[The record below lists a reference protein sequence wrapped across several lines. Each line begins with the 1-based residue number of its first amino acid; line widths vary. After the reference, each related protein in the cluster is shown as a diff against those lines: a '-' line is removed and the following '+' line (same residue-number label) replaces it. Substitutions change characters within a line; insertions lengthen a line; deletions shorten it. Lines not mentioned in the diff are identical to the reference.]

1 MTPKMHTRHLLLSLL
16 FMTFCIQK
24 HGFSQ
29 YSTSNSVYQK
39 DIKTVLLYPFA
50 GSLTAPAR
58 TLSPPIRQLNDNQP
72 LILEFDDLAA
82 DYSQYHVKIKHCT
95 ADWEFSVL
103 NEIEYLQDFNDFI
116 INDYEVS
123 QNTKIPYFHYVFKV
137 PEVRI
142 SGNYLLVVSK
152 DSDQN
157 EPALVKRFMVYE
169 PFASA
174 TTQVI
179 RPQDSEYWRTHQQ
192 IDFEV
197 SYGSYSVRSARE
209 EFKIVIRQNY
219 QWSQTIKD
227 LRPMTDNAS
236 TQKLFFRFF
245 YNENV
250 MLAGN
255 EFNFF
260 DGRSTYSR
268 GLGIAEIEQGRTDT
282 FWLNTQ
288 QKGSRVNFVEQRDYN
303 GQFVIENRQN
313 QNPSFSND
321 YVWVNFSVASP
332 LLLDKEI
339 YVVGEFNQWQ
349 LTEENLLKFNS
360 REAIYEAR
368 KLMKLGVYDY
378 RFVVKDIITNN
389 ADYTYFSGNFTDTEN
404 VYELFIYHQPPTAR
418 AEKLIGYQ
426 VVNSR
431 GFQNRD

>member
-1 MTPKMHTRHLLLSLL
+1 MIKTTVLLLLLSVS
-16 FMTFCIQK
+16 C
-24 HGFSQ
+24 FSQ
-29 YSTSNSVYQK
+29 AETQDAIHDS
-39 DIKTVLLYPFA
+39 DIKTVLLYPFS

-58 TLSPPIRQLNDNQP
+58 TLVPPVRQLNDNQP
-72 LILEFDDLAA
+72 LILEFDDLSA
-82 DYSQYHVKIKHCT
+82 DYSQYHVKVKHCT
-95 ADWEFSVL
+95 ADWEISVL

-123 QNTKIPYFHYVFKV
+123 RNTKVPYFHYVFKV

-142 SGNYLLVVSK
+142 SGNYLLVLSK
-152 DSDQN
+152 DSDRGD
-157 EPALVKRFMVYE
+157 PILVKRFMVYE

-174 TTQVI
+174 TTEVR

-197 SYGSYSVRSARE
+197 SYGNYGVRSARE
-209 EFKIVIRQNY
+209 EFKIIIRQNY

-236 TQKLFFRFF
+236 TRKLFFRFF
-245 YNENV
+245 NNENII
-250 MLAGN
+250 LAGN

-260 DGRSTYSR
+260 DGRSTYTR
-268 GLGIAEIEQGRTDT
+268 GLGIAEVEQGSTDT

-288 QKGSRVNFVEQRDYN
+288 QKGSKVNFVEQRDYN
-303 GQFVIENRQN
+303 GQFIIENREN

-332 LLLDKEI
+332 LLLDKEV

-349 LTEENLLKFNS
+349 LNEDNLLKYD
-360 REAIYEAR
+360 RQKQIYETR
-368 KLMKLGVYDY
+368 KMMKLGVYDY
-378 RFVVKDIITNN
+378 RFVVKDIITNEV
-389 ADYTYFSGNFTDTEN
+389 DYTYFSGNFTDTEN

-418 AEKLIGYQ
+418 AEILIGYQ

>member
-1 MTPKMHTRHLLLSLL
+1 MQKVTTVIILL
-16 FMTFCIQK
+16 FLSVAC
-24 HGFSQ
+24 FSQ
-29 YSTSNSVYQK
+29 LKTEDAVHSPN
-39 DIKTVLLYPFA
+39 IKTVLLYPFA

-58 TLSPPIRQLNDNQP
+58 TLVPPVRQINNNQP

-82 DYSQYHVKIKHCT
+82 DYAQYHVKIKHCT

-123 QNTKIPYFHYVFKV
+123 QNTKIPYFHYIFKV
-137 PEVRI
+137 PDVKI
-142 SGNYLLVVSK
+142 SGNYVLILSK
-152 DSDQN
+152 DSDCGD
-157 EPALVKRFMVYE
+157 PVLVKRFMVYE
-169 PFASA
+169 PLTSA
-174 TTQVI
+174 ATEVK
-179 RPQDSEYWRTHQQ
+179 RPQDSDFWRTHQQ
-192 IDFEV
+192 IDFEI
-197 SYGSYSVRSARE
+197 SYGNYSVRSARE

-236 TQKLFFRFF
+236 TRKLFFRFF
-245 YNENV
+245 NNENV

-260 DGRSTYSR
+260 DGRSTYTR
-268 GLGIAEIEQGRTDT
+268 GAGVAAVEQGRTDI

-288 QKGSRVNFVEQRDYN
+288 QKGSKVNFVEQRDYN
-303 GQFVIENRQN
+303 GQFIIENREG

-332 LLLDKEI
+332 LLLDKEV
-339 YVVGEFNQWQ
+339 YVIGEFTQWQ
-349 LTEENLLKFNS
+349 LSEENLLKFDS
-360 REAIYEAR
+360 RENIYQAR

-378 RFVVKDIITNN
+378 RFVVKDIITNEV
-389 ADYTYFSGNFTDTEN
+389 DYTYFSGNFTDTEN

-431 GFQNRD
+431 VFQNRD